1 MNKADL
7 RPECSRRHRQE
18 TIPDRVWKRLQSG
31 LFATVMEWL
40 TLGYMAFAL
49 IVIVACSVGAM
60 VLLGTY
66 LFDGWLS

>member
-1 MNKADL
+1 MDKADL
-7 RPECSRRHRQE
+7 CSKCSRRHHQE

-40 TLGYMAFAL
+40 TLGYMAFAF
-49 IVIVACSVGAM
+49 IVIAALTVAVM

-66 LFDGWLS
+66 LFDLQR